1 MRNFFCFLVGFM
13 MVVSCQKKLNNVK
26 GANTRLDTLISKAK
40 NHYVNHDSLK
50 NYLSESLTILS
61 SFQNDSLKRYYLNQ
75 VSNQY
80 FNKGFMQD
88 YLQVCKF
95 NLELATEAK
104 DSALMPLI
112 HYDLTDYYY
121 YYDQYDTAYFHIIEA
136 IKILKSKENTW
147 LLGRSYLN
155 KAAISYAQYASIE
168 AEIDAIKAIKIAE
181 TIDDKRLIYDA
192 NSLLAGIFTNLK
204 DYKKS
209 EEYYLKA
216 INNLQNLKDDLQYVS
231 LLSLTYN
238 NLGLLLKKQ
247 EKYNEALAY
256 FQKSIEIDSIK
267 SKDFLQ
273 YVIVVDNINHTEL
286 KLGTPVSLS
295 DFEYA
300 LKIRDSL
307 HLKQGVSHSKIYI
320 GDFYLTKQDT
330 ANAIINYKEALD
342 LANEIQ
348 KHEDVLR
355 VLKTLATIEPA
366 KSESY
371 LKRQIFLIDSLNK
384 AERNIRNKFTRIEY
398 ETDLIEEEK
407 KVLEKQNKWILI
419 ISIILFAFG
428 IL

>member
-1 MRNFFCFLVGFM
+1 MRNFFYSLVGFM
-13 MVVSCQKKLNNVK
+13 LVVSCQKKLNNVK

-80 FNKGFMQD
+80 FNKGFMQE

-104 DSALMPLI
+104 DSALIPLI
-112 HYDLTDYYY
+112 HYDLTDYYF
-121 YYDQYDTAYFHIIEA
+121 YYDQYDTAYFHINEA
-136 IKILKSKENTW
+136 VKILKNKENTW
-147 LLGRSYLN
+147 LLGRSYFN
-155 KAAISYAQYASIE
+155 KAAISLSQNSSIE
-168 AEIDAIKAIKIAE
+168 AEIDAVKALKIAE

-192 NSLLAGIFTNLK
+192 YRLLGGIFNNLK
-204 DYKKS
+204 NFKKS

-216 INNLQNLKDDLQYVS
+216 LNSLKNLKEDPQYI
-231 LLSLTYN
+231 LLESATYN
-238 NLGLLLKKQ
+238 NLGDLFKRQKKHD
-247 EKYNEALAY
+247 EALAY
-256 FQKSIEIDSIK
+256 FQKGLELDGLKIEYL
-267 SKDFLQ
+267 LQ
-273 YVIVVDNINHTEL
+273 YAIMFDNINHTKL
-286 KLGTPVSLS
+286 KLGMPVSLS

-307 HLKQGVSHSKIYI
+307 NLKEGVSYSKIHI
-320 GDFYLTKQDT
+320 GDFYLAKQDT
-330 ANAIINYKEALD
+330 TNAIINYKEALD

-355 VLKTLATIEPA
+355 VLNVLATIEPA

-371 LKRQIFLIDSLNK
+371 LKRQIFLTDSLNT